1 MPPAD
6 PSPDDS
12 PEPSPG
18 GAAGPHGFDVEA
30 LWGLVEGESAT
41 PATDPLVGV
50 RLGDVE
56 IVRFIAAG
64 GMGRVYEGLQDQP
77 RRTVAVKVPPPGM
90 IDPANVRRFIRE
102 VAIVGQLDHPA
113 VCRVFSASVQPT
125 AAGALPYFVMEFVPG
140 ALPITAHAAR
150 HGLSLES
157 RARLF
162 LEACSGVAA
171 AHAAGIAH
179 RDLKASNVLVG
190 DDGRTRVIDF
200 GVARAFRGAQH
211 GSALTRTGGFIGTL
225 SAAAPECLDD
235 VARDA
240 DARSD
245 VWSLGVILH
254 ELLTGA
260 PPYAVNPSSIVAT
273 IATIRAFRSHLA
285 TGRRSPIHREL
296 AGVVDACLQQDPA
309 KRPADAGAVAER
321 LRCLLAKGVEDPAWH
336 VATLPAGAPPRIS
349 RRAVTVGLGALALP
363 ALVVAGRRWLPAM
376 AKAPR
381 VFGRPPRDHRD
392 WETLAVSLPDADF
405 RFGILDVFDDD
416 ADRYLAEATGML
428 KWREEFNKHATT
440 YWQPTDKGI
449 EGRLVY
455 RFDLPGRSRRAHL
468 RARCQV
474 YDEERDLGV
483 LGKGAAAIEASGD
496 GIRWT
501 TLADGIE
508 PRRWGLEPQ
517 WFGLLPDSVLGTET
531 IWLRIRLITGGKG
544 SPEIYSPAQF
554 LRGDMNDRANRWWRF
569 LIEAECEPATKAGGQ
584 AEAEVPA
591 GS

>member
-1 MPPAD
+1 MPSADPPAD
-6 PSPDDS
+6 DPR
-12 PEPSPG
+12 EPP
-18 GAAGPHGFDVEA
+18 AATDGSRPGFDVEA
-30 LWGLVEGESAT
+30 LWGLVEGEGVIAE
-41 PATDPLVGV
+41 ADPLVGS

-64 GMGRVYEGLQDQP
+64 GMGRVYEGRQDQP
-77 RRTVAVKVPPPGM
+77 QRTVAVKVPPPGL
-90 IDPANVRRFIRE
+90 IDPASVKRFIRE
-102 VAIVGQLDHPA
+102 VAIIGRIDHPA
-113 VCRVFSASVQPT
+113 VCRVFSASVHPT
-125 AAGALPYFVMEFVPG
+125 PAGALPFFVMEYVPG
-140 ALPITAHAAR
+140 ALPITTHAAR
-150 HGLSLES
+150 RGLSLE
-157 RARLF
+157 ARVTLF
-162 LEACSGVAA
+162 VEACSGIAA

-179 RDLKASNVLVG
+179 RDLKPSNILVG
-190 DDGRTRVIDF
+190 DDGRARVIDF
-200 GVARAFRGAQH
+200 GVARAFRGAEH
-211 GSALTRTGGFIGTL
+211 GSALTRTGGFVGTL
-225 SAAAPECLDD
+225 AAAAPECLDD

-260 PPYAVNPSSIVAT
+260 PPYAVNPASIVAT
-273 IATIRAFRSHLA
+273 IATIRAFRSSLA
-285 TGRRSPIHREL
+285 AAQRSPIHRAL

-321 LRCLLAKGVEDPAWH
+321 LRGLLAKGVEHPDWH

-363 ALVVAGRRWLPAM
+363 ALVVAGRRWLPAL

-428 KWREEFNKHATT
+428 KWREGFNRHATT

-468 RARCQV
+468 RARCPV

-496 GIRWT
+496 GIRWAS
-501 TLADGIE
+501 LADGIE
-508 PRRWGLEPQ
+508 PRRWGVEPQ

-544 SPEIYSPAQF
+544 SPDIYCPAQF
-554 LRGDMNDRANRWWRF
+554 LRGDMNDRENRWWRF
-569 LIEAECEPATKAGGQ
+569 LIEAECAPAA
-584 AEAEVPA
+584 PR
-591 GS
+591 S